1 MKTIKDCVNCIVTPN
16 LTGTIT
22 YLDFEQS
29 ATSPGELGLMV
40 NQKIIQL
47 EPRSVTAILNDEQ
60 VKDLAALEI
69 NAVEML
75 KSTLQNDDDQ
85 RVTKR
90 IIEKLYNLGISS
102 NVKSYTKFHKWANKW
117 FGYVPLQLI
126 RNDEDL
132 IRVIHLHSNR
142 IAVKSRRG
150 PGNFIIV
157 PCEIGARLQD
167 SPNFVFEPMTGITT
181 GGTCNKIGTLN
192 GRIEVFVDPF
202 MKYNERKFIVGK
214 TTNSN
219 DPGVYYV
226 TRDEVYELE
235 VKLQD
240 TANSTKY
247 AHVRHECLGAVGKN
261 VADHFYTVRFSEKK
275 HNLVKHLI
283 SKYLGY
289 KNI

>member
-29 ATSPGELGLMV
+29 TTSPGELGLKV

-47 EPRSVTAILNDEQ
+47 EPKSVSATLSDEQ
-60 VKDLAALEI
+60 VEDLAAMQI
-69 NAVEML
+69 DAVAML
-75 KSTLQNDDDQ
+75 KSTLHNDDEQ

-90 IIEKLYNLGISS
+90 IIKKLHTLGISS
-102 NVKSYTKFHKWANKW
+102 NVKSYTKFHKWVNKW

-157 PCEIGARLQD
+157 PFEIGARLQD
-167 SPNFVFEPMTGITT
+167 SPNFVFEPLEGLVS
-181 GGTCNKIGTLN
+181 GGLCNKIGTLN
-192 GRIEVFVDPF
+192 GRIEIYVDPY
-202 MKYNERKFIVGK
+202 MKYNEREFIIGK
-214 TTNSN
+214 TTQSN

-226 TRDEVYELE
+226 TRDEVDKFKA
-235 VKLQD
+235 KLQEPLG
-240 TANSTKY
+240 STKY
-247 AHVRHECLGAVGKN
+247 AHVRHEWLGEIGSNA
-261 VADHFYTVRFSEKK
+261 ADHFYTVRYSDKK
-275 HNLVKHLI
+275 HNLWKHLI